1 MFFEICILNNQTHT
15 QNCIKFALFLI
26 QKGSKLEF
34 KNHYGSVRIITEGP
48 IVIGQFYGNIN
59 ARLVN
64 DFAINLKKHITAFA
78 GKPWA
83 YISHSTHLLAT
94 TPDAE
99 RGFTQLFRAL
109 QGTNCIATA
118 YMFSSSIVL
127 NQMKRIIAQAQSPI
141 QIMDCLFDDLDSAK
155 AYVLKQLE
163 FAEMAC

>member
-1 MFFEICILNNQTHT
+1 M
-15 QNCIKFALFLI
+15 NCIKFALFLI
-26 QKGSKLEF
+26 RKGSKLEF
-34 KNHYGSVRIITEGP
+34 KNHYGSVSIITEGS
-48 IVIGQFYGNIN
+48 IIIGQFSGNIN

-64 DFAINLKKHITAFA
+64 NFATGLKKHVSALA
-78 GKPWA
+78 GRPWA
-83 YISHSTHLLAT
+83 YISHYTHLLAT

-99 RGFTQLFRAL
+99 RSFANLFRAL

-127 NQMKRIIAQAQSPI
+127 NQMKRIIAEAEAPI
-141 QIMDCLFDDLDSAK
+141 QILDCLFDDLQSAK

>member
-1 MFFEICILNNQTHT
+1 M
-15 QNCIKFALFLI
+15 
-26 QKGSKLEF
+26 EF
-34 KNHYGSVRIITEGP
+34 KNHYGSVSIITEGS
-48 IVIGQFYGNIN
+48 IIIGQFSGNIN

-64 DFAINLKKHITAFA
+64 NFATGLKKHVSALA
-78 GKPWA
+78 GRPWA

-99 RGFTQLFRAL
+99 RSFANLFRAL

-127 NQMKRIIAQAQSPI
+127 NQMKRIIAEAEAPI
-141 QIMDCLFDDLDSAK
+141 QILDCLFDDLQSAK

>member
-1 MFFEICILNNQTHT
+1 V
-15 QNCIKFALFLI
+15 NCIKFALFLI
-26 QKGSKLEF
+26 RKGSKLEF
-34 KNHYGSVRIITEGP
+34 KNHYGSVSIITEGS
-48 IVIGQFYGNIN
+48 IIIGQFSGNIN

-64 DFAINLKKHITAFA
+64 NFATGLKKHVSALA
-78 GKPWA
+78 GRPWA

-99 RGFTQLFRAL
+99 RSFANLFRAL

-127 NQMKRIIAQAQSPI
+127 NQMKRIIAEAEAPI
-141 QIMDCLFDDLDSAK
+141 QILDCLFDDLQSAK

>member
-1 MFFEICILNNQTHT
+1 M
-15 QNCIKFALFLI
+15 
-26 QKGSKLEF
+26 EF
-34 KNHYGSVRIITEGP
+34 KNHYGSVSIITEGS
-48 IVIGQFYGNIN
+48 IIIGQFSGNIN

-64 DFAINLKKHITAFA
+64 NFATGLKKHVSALA
-78 GKPWA
+78 GRPWA

-99 RGFTQLFRAL
+99 RSFANLFRAL

-127 NQMKRIIAQAQSPI
+127 NQMKRIIVEAEAPI
-141 QIMDCLFDDLDSAK
+141 QILDCLFDDLQSAK

>member
-1 MFFEICILNNQTHT
+1 M
-15 QNCIKFALFLI
+15 NCIKFALFLI
-26 QKGSKLEF
+26 RKGSKLEF
-34 KNHYGSVRIITEGP
+34 KNHYGSVSIITEGS
-48 IVIGQFYGNIN
+48 IIIGQFSGNIN

-64 DFAINLKKHITAFA
+64 NFATGLKKHVSALA
-78 GKPWA
+78 GRPWA

-99 RGFTQLFRAL
+99 RSFANLFRAL

-127 NQMKRIIAQAQSPI
+127 NQMKRIIAEAESPI
-141 QIMDCLFDDLDSAK
+141 QILDCLFDDLQSAK

>member
-1 MFFEICILNNQTHT
+1 M
-15 QNCIKFALFLI
+15 NCIKFALFLI

-34 KNHYGSVRIITEGP
+34 KNHYGSVSIITEGS
-48 IVIGQFYGNIN
+48 IIIGQFSGNIN

-64 DFAINLKKHITAFA
+64 NFATGLKKHVSALA
-78 GKPWA
+78 GRPWA

-99 RGFTQLFRAL
+99 RSFANLFRAL

-127 NQMKRIIAQAQSPI
+127 NQMKRIIAEAEAPI
-141 QIMDCLFDDLDSAK
+141 QILDCLFDDLQSAK

>member
-1 MFFEICILNNQTHT
+1 
-15 QNCIKFALFLI
+15 
-26 QKGSKLEF
+26 LEF
-34 KNHYGSVRIITEGP
+34 KNHYGSVSIITEGS
-48 IVIGQFYGNIN
+48 IIIGQFSGNIN

-64 DFAINLKKHITAFA
+64 NFATGLKKHVSALA
-78 GKPWA
+78 GRPWA

-99 RGFTQLFRAL
+99 RSFANLFRAL

-127 NQMKRIIAQAQSPI
+127 NQMKRIIAEAEAPI
-141 QIMDCLFDDLDSAK
+141 QILDCLFDDLQSAK

>member
-1 MFFEICILNNQTHT
+1 MYKIR
-15 QNCIKFALFLI
+15 ALLI

-34 KNHYGSVRIITEGP
+34 KNHYGSVSIITDGP
-48 IVIGQFYGNIN
+48 IIIGQFSGNIN

-64 DFAINLKKHITAFA
+64 DFAVDIKKHISDLA

-83 YISHSTHLLAT
+83 YISHSTQLLAT
-94 TPDAE
+94 TPEAE
-99 RGFTQLFRAL
+99 RGFIQLLRAL
-109 QGTNCIATA
+109 QSTNCVATA
-118 YMFSSSIVL
+118 YMFSSLIVL

-155 AYVLKQLE
+155 AHVLKKLE

>member
-1 MFFEICILNNQTHT
+1 M
-15 QNCIKFALFLI
+15 
-26 QKGSKLEF
+26 EF

-48 IVIGQFYGNIN
+48 IVIGQFSGNIN

-155 AYVLKQLE
+155 AYVQKQLE
-163 FAEMAC
+163 FAKMAC

>member
-1 MFFEICILNNQTHT
+1 M
-15 QNCIKFALFLI
+15 NCIKFALFLI
-26 QKGSKLEF
+26 RKGSKLEF
-34 KNHYGSVRIITEGP
+34 KNHYGSVSIITEGS
-48 IVIGQFYGNIN
+48 IIIGQFSGNIN

-64 DFAINLKKHITAFA
+64 NFATGLKKHVSALA
-78 GKPWA
+78 GRPWA

-99 RGFTQLFRAL
+99 RSFANLFRAL

-127 NQMKRIIAQAQSPI
+127 NQMKRIIVEAEAPI
-141 QIMDCLFDDLDSAK
+141 QILDCLFDDLQSAK